1 MKKQRKFTSEE
12 QIIKAIED
20 KKSKVPILLA
30 QADDLEKDG
39 SQFVQNNDVIMREV
53 GRDKLKEAK
62 RARRSA
68 YNIEQKHLPA
78 LKRTLA
84 AFRTDTMP
92 FVEDNSV
99 VLQK

>member
-1 MKKQRKFTSEE
+1 MIEE
-12 QIIKAIED
+12 AKW
-20 KKSKVPILLA
+20 
-30 QADDLEKDG
+30 
-39 SQFVQNNDVIMREV
+39 
-53 GRDKLKEAK
+53 KLKESK
-62 RARRSA
+62 RLRRRA
-68 YNIEQKHLPA
+68 HQVFQKHLPA